1 MPKQALCTYVTGL
14 PASGKTTVAR
24 YLANRLKFT
33 LLDKDD
39 FLEQLFDELISV
51 DMVKR
56 GQLSRQ
62 ADPLFIN
69 AALQQEK
76 VVLVSHWR
84 SPLSETSSGTPV
96 DWLAE
101 HFNQVIE
108 ISCVCS
114 VEVASQRFI
123 QRKRHPGHN
132 DDSRSLSDIRL
143 WFKQYASMLPM
154 GVGKN
159 VQVNTE
165 SAHWQTQLLQQLKLR
180 AFESLNLE
188 S

>member
-1 MPKQALCTYVTGL
+1 MLCIYVTGL

-24 YLANRLKFT
+24 YLAKRLKVT

-39 FLEQLFDELISV
+39 FLEQLFDEQNSV
-51 DMVKR
+51 DMFER

-62 ADPLFIN
+62 ADPLFID

-84 SPLSETSSGTPV
+84 SPLSETSSGTQA

-108 ISCVCS
+108 VSCVCS
-114 VEVASQRFI
+114 IETASQRFI

-143 WFKQYASMLPM
+143 WFKQYAEMLPI
-154 GVGKN
+154 GVGRI

-165 SAHWQTQLLQQLKLR
+165 SVHWQTQLLEQLKPR
-180 AFESLNLE
+180 IFEALSLE